1 MYFSTFIQVV
11 KLKIYLVSLYS
22 DGYELSRLMIQIAH
36 ACKAWLF
43 FCLSAPLHHATLGFL
58 PSINVNSKPCV
69 YSICYVCTVYCVCT
83 VNNLFIMAHWCINV
97 VCLPVVLKVLDFYL
111 IQFIS
116 ILFKAPFHHSVISR
130 HFTCLNGKTAR
141 RAKLHTE
148 SVTGDSGGEKPPFN
162 RQKPPGEPDSV

>member
-22 DGYELSRLMIQIAH
+22 DGYVLSRLMIQIAH

-43 FCLSAPLHHATLGFL
+43 FCLSAPLYHATLGFL

-83 VNNLFIMAHWCINV
+83 VNKSFHHGTLVHQCCVFACCFESAW
-97 VCLPVVLKVLDFYL
+97 LL